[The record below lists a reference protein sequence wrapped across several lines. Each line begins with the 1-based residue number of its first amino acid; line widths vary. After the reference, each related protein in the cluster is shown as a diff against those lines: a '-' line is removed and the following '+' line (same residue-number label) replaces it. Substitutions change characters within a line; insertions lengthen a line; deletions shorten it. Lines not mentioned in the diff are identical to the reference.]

1 MAGKLIKKDGI
12 LEKGNLR
19 IPFQIIRSS
28 RKTLAVQVK
37 ADGQVVIRV
46 PLRTSWKEA
55 ERFLERESAWVE
67 RHVAVALASYVEPRT
82 YTDAQVREGKARAGE
97 LFARRT
103 AHFSAVMGVDYGRIS
118 VRQQKPRWGSCS
130 VRGNLNFNW
139 KLALMPEEILDY
151 VVVHELA
158 HRVEM
163 NHSPRFWAVVETVLP
178 DWRERRR
185 WLKQHGGEY

>member
-1 MAGKLIKKDGI
+1 MGRSLIKKDGI

-67 RHVAVALASYVEPRT
+67 RHVAAALASYVEPRT
-82 YTDAQVREGKARAGE
+82 YTDAQVREGKARARE
-97 LFARRT
+97 LFAWRT

-118 VRQQKPRWGSCS
+118 VRQQKTRWGSCS

>member
-1 MAGKLIKKDGI
+1 MALPRQQTRTVAGVTYTLTRRRVRNI
-12 LEKGNLR
+12 NLR
-19 IPFQIIRSS
+19 VRADGSVAASAAPRVSVMKVDAFVAS
-28 RKTLAVQVK
+28 K
-37 ADGQVVIRV
+37 ADWVRSAQARV
-46 PLRTSWKEA
+46 AARREQEA
-55 ERFLERESAWVE
+55 AQQPELPTRAE
-67 RHVAVALASYVEPRT
+67 ALAHI
-82 YTDAQVREGKARAGE
+82 QVLCRAYYPQ
-97 LFARRT
+97 FAAT
-103 AHFSAVMGVDYGRIS
+103 CPGGHMPKIAVRDMTT
-118 VRQQKPRWGSCS
+118 RWGSCS

>member
-1 MAGKLIKKDGI
+1 M
-12 LEKGNLR
+12 
-19 IPFQIIRSS
+19 S
-28 RKTLAVQVK
+28 RERDNYENSGWRRFERWMEAVSYTHLLAVQVK

-118 VRQQKPRWGSCS
+118 VRQQKTRWGSCS

-158 HRVEM
+158 HRVE
-163 NHSPRFWAVVETVLP
+163 TVSYTHLAI
-178 DWRERRR
+178 WR
-185 WLKQHGGEY
+185 GC

>member
-1 MAGKLIKKDGI
+1 
-12 LEKGNLR
+12 
-19 IPFQIIRSS
+19 
-28 RKTLAVQVK
+28 
-37 ADGQVVIRV
+37 
-46 PLRTSWKEA
+46 
-55 ERFLERESAWVE
+55 
-67 RHVAVALASYVEPRT
+67 
-82 YTDAQVREGKARAGE
+82 
-97 LFARRT
+97 
-103 AHFSAVMGVDYGRIS
+103 MGVDYGRIS
-118 VRQQKPRWGSCS
+118 VRQQKTRWGSCS

>member
-1 MAGKLIKKDGI
+1 MAGNLIKKDGI

-67 RHVAVALASYVEPRT
+67 RHVAAALASYVEPRT
-82 YTDAQVREGKARAGE
+82 YTDAQVREGKARARE

-103 AHFSAVMGVDYGRIS
+103 AHFSAVKGVDYGRIS
-118 VRQQKPRWGSCS
+118 VRQQKTRWGSCS

>member
-1 MAGKLIKKDGI
+1 MAGNLIKKDGI

-67 RHVAVALASYVEPRT
+67 RHVAAALASYVEPRT
-82 YTDAQVREGKARAGE
+82 YTDAQVREGKARARE

-118 VRQQKPRWGSCS
+118 VRQQNPLGQLQRAGKSEFQLEAGADAGGDSGLCGGPRAGAPC
-130 VRGNLNFNW
+130 GDEP
-139 KLALMPEEILDY
+139 LAPVLGGGGDGAAG
-151 VVVHELA
+151 LA
-158 HRVEM
+158 G
-163 NHSPRFWAVVETVLP
+163 AKTVA
-178 DWRERRR
+178 
-185 WLKQHGGEY
+185 

>member
-1 MAGKLIKKDGI
+1 MAGNLIKKDGI

-55 ERFLERESAWVE
+55 ERFLER
-67 RHVAVALASYVEPRT
+67 HVAAALASYVEPRT
-82 YTDAQVREGKARAGE
+82 YTDAQVREGKARARE

-118 VRQQKPRWGSCS
+118 VRQQKTRWGSCS

-139 KLALMPEEILDY
+139 KLADAGGDSGLCGGPRAGAPCGDEP
-151 VVVHELA
+151 LA
-158 HRVEM
+158 PVLGGGGDG
-163 NHSPRFWAVVETVLP
+163 AAGLAGAKTVA
-178 DWRERRR
+178 
-185 WLKQHGGEY
+185 

>member
-103 AHFSAVMGVDYGRIS
+103 AHFSAGMGVDSGRIS
-118 VRQQKPRWGSCS
+118 VRQQKTRWGSCS